1 MEQDA
6 RLVGAAALAYLGD
19 SVLELLVRTMLVERG
34 IYQSRKLNRM
44 ALDYVT
50 APKQAQAMERILPLL
65 TEEENTVYHRGRNLD
80 HANVP
85 KSATRSQY
93 LMATGFETLFGYLHL
108 MGDRER
114 MDVLFRAAYPAAEE
128 ILKL

>member
-1 MEQDA
+1 MEQDP

-19 SVLELLVRTMLVERG
+19 SVLELLVREHLVEQG

-50 APKQAQAMERILPLL
+50 APKQAAAAERIMPLL
-65 TEEENTVYHRGRNLD
+65 CEEETTVFHRGRNLD

-85 KSATRSQY
+85 KSATKSEY
-93 LMATGFETLFGYLHL
+93 LMASGFEAVFGYLHL
-108 MGDRER
+108 KKDRER
-114 MDVLFRAAYPAAEE
+114 MVELFRAAYPTE
-128 ILKL
+128 

>member
-1 MEQDA
+1 MEQDP

-19 SVLELLVRTMLVERG
+19 SVLELLVRERLVGQG

-50 APKQAQAMERILPLL
+50 APRQAAAAARILPLL
-65 TEEENTVYHRGRNLD
+65 TEEETTVFHRGRNLD

-85 KSATRSQY
+85 KSATKSEY
-93 LMATGFETLFGYLHL
+93 LMASGFEAVFGYLHL
-108 MGDRER
+108 KEDRVR
-114 MDVLFRAAYPAAEE
+114 MTELFRAAYPVE
-128 ILKL
+128 

>member
-19 SVLELLVRTMLVERG
+19 SVLELLVRERLVGQG

-50 APKQAQAMERILPLL
+50 ATKQAAAAERVLPLL
-65 TEEENTVYHRGRNLD
+65 TEEEITVFHRGRNLD
-80 HANVP
+80 HANIP
-85 KSATRSQY
+85 KSATKSEY
-93 LMATGFETLFGYLHL
+93 LAASGLEALFGYLHL
-108 MGDRER
+108 KGDRAR
-114 MDVLFRAAYPAAEE
+114 MTELFLAAYPHEQ
-128 ILKL
+128 

>member
-1 MEQDA
+1 MEKDQ

-19 SVLELLVRTMLVERG
+19 GVIELLVRTMLVERG

-50 APKQAQAMERILPLL
+50 ASAQAAAAERILPLL
-65 TEEENTVYHRGRNLD
+65 SEEETTVYHRGRNLD

-85 KSATRSQY
+85 KNATRAEY
-93 LMATGFETLFGYLHL
+93 LMATGFEALFGYLHL
-108 MGDRER
+108 TGDSER
-114 MDVLFRAAYPAAEE
+114 MKELFRAAYPENE
-128 ILKL
+128 R